1 MPRERL
7 SRRKMAAVL
16 RLKWQEQRSARE
28 IARSAGIGRTTVA
41 QYLARAAAE
50 GLSWPLPAGLDAAAL
65 ARRLFGDPE
74 QTLPGQRVAP
84 DWQAVHQ
91 ALRGE
96 GVTLALLGQEYQERH
111 PDGWQYRQ
119 CCAHYRAWRG
129 RLDIVMRQRHRAGE
143 QRFVDY
149 AGHTAAVIDRTTGEV
164 RQAQVFVAVWGA
176 ANDTYAAATWSQ
188 PLPDWIGAPVRA
200 LAFFGGV
207 PEVIVPD
214 NLRRAVN
221 RAHRYEP
228 ERHPTYQ
235 DFATHYGCAVIP
247 ARVRKPRDK
256 AKAAGGVL
264 LVERWIL
271 ARLRHRE
278 CFSLV
283 ERNGASAAL
292 LTGRNA
298 RPVKQLDGS
307 RPRHFA
313 RLERPARR
321 PLPPHPYAYA
331 EWRQVRVPPH
341 RHLAVDGHDYSVP
354 HPLIKRRLDVR
365 LSAGTVAVLRQG
377 HRVASH
383 PRSDPRGGY
392 TPVADHLPAAQRHYL
407 DGTPERIPAW
417 AGTIGPPTRAFIEHR
432 LLTRPQPQPGCNAC
446 CGVLRLGQAHGE
458 ARLEAAGARALASGA
473 SRYRR
478 LAAILD
484 KGLDRR
490 P

>member
-1 MPRERL
+1 
-7 SRRKMAAVL
+7 
-16 RLKWQEQRSARE
+16 
-28 IARSAGIGRTTVA
+28 
-41 QYLARAAAE
+41 
-50 GLSWPLPAGLDAAAL
+50 
-65 ARRLFGDPE
+65 
-74 QTLPGQRVAP
+74 
-84 DWQAVHQ
+84 
-91 ALRGE
+91 
-96 GVTLALLGQEYQERH
+96 
-111 PDGWQYRQ
+111 
-119 CCAHYRAWRG
+119 
-129 RLDIVMRQRHRAGE
+129 
-143 QRFVDY
+143 
-149 AGHTAAVIDRTTGEV
+149 V

-298 RPVKQLDGS
+298 RPVKQLDDS

-313 RLERPARR
+313 RLERPAPAPAPPRTPTRTPSGARSGSRR
-321 PLPPHPYAYA
+321 TGTSPSTGTTT
-331 EWRQVRVPPH
+331 RC
-341 RHLAVDGHDYSVP
+341 P

-365 LSAGTVAVLRQG
+365 LSAGTVAVLHQG

-383 PRSDPRGGY
+383 PPQRPARRLHPRRRSPARRPAPLPRR
-392 TPVADHLPAAQRHYL
+392 D
-407 DGTPERIPAW
+407 
-417 AGTIGPPTRAFIEHR
+417 TRADPGLGR
-432 LLTRPQPQPGCNAC
+432 DDRPPPPGPSSNT
-446 CGVLRLGQAHGE
+446 G
-458 ARLEAAGARALASGA
+458 S
-473 SRYRR
+473 
-478 LAAILD
+478 
-484 KGLDRR
+484 
-490 P
+490 